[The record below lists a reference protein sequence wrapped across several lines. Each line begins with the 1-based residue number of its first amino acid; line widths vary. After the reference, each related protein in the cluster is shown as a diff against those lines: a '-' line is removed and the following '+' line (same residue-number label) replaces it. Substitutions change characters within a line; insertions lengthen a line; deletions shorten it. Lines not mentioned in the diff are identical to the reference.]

1 LVGVFYVLGNWI
13 YLFYTKTKRLNKKE
27 LNKYPKDW
35 IIDELISL
43 INDMEILD
51 KEILELKQ
59 NKMKLGNIIYFVTK
73 YTGIKY
79 LVDSYHKY
87 RGTECNCG
95 KRRNK
100 LNELKINRW

>member
-1 LVGVFYVLGNWI
+1 
-13 YLFYTKTKRLNKKE
+13 
-27 LNKYPKDW
+27 
-35 IIDELISL
+35 
-43 INDMEILD
+43 MEILD

-87 RGTECNCG
+87 RGTKCNCG
-95 KRRNK
+95 NRRKN